1 MNQKQI
7 KMVTIS
13 LMLADVMAGLDSTI
27 TNTAMPAII
36 SALHGIQFMG
46 WIVAMF
52 MLGMSISIPLW
63 TKIGEKI
70 TNKKAFEISLLFFIA
85 GSILQGMAP
94 NILFFLASRFL
105 MGIGAGGM
113 GSLPYIIAGYVFKN
127 LNQRTKILAYL
138 TASFNAAAILGPLV
152 GGWLV
157 DSLSWRWVFYLNI
170 PIGLVALTISIIYFK
185 PVTPKKTPVFDLVG
199 SGLLTAGLLTFL
211 LGIQL
216 IGIASG
222 RIVTLLIIVSL
233 VLLAGFFEYERRA
246 ANPIIPLSLFKK
258 RNLNGDFLLFALTWG
273 AFIAVNTYLPMWAQ
287 ALLGM
292 SALLGGMTMI
302 PNSITNIVSSQFVA
316 PLQEHVRTFTL
327 MLIGI
332 LCMIFSSGA
341 MYLADL
347 HTPIIWLSLACAMS
361 GIGVGFIFVAL
372 QLKVQVDAG
381 LQNMATAT
389 STSYLIRILA
399 QTVMS
404 AVYGVIMNLALARGV
419 AQHPAISMKM
429 MNELSDAQTA
439 KLLPQHLL
447 PTMRQIFYQGIKE
460 IMLVS
465 LILLAISLVMNHYFN
480 FRKDRD

>member
-1 MNQKQI
+1 
-7 KMVTIS
+7 
-13 LMLADVMAGLDSTI
+13 
-27 TNTAMPAII
+27 
-36 SALHGIQFMG
+36 
-46 WIVAMF
+46 
-52 MLGMSISIPLW
+52 
-63 TKIGEKI
+63 
-70 TNKKAFEISLLFFIA
+70 
-85 GSILQGMAP
+85 
-94 NILFFLASRFL
+94 
-105 MGIGAGGM
+105 
-113 GSLPYIIAGYVFKN
+113 
-127 LNQRTKILAYL
+127 
-138 TASFNAAAILGPLV
+138 
-152 GGWLV
+152 
-157 DSLSWRWVFYLNI
+157 
-170 PIGLVALTISIIYFK
+170 
-185 PVTPKKTPVFDLVG
+185 
-199 SGLLTAGLLTFL
+199 
-211 LGIQL
+211 
-216 IGIASG
+216 
-222 RIVTLLIIVSL
+222 
-233 VLLAGFFEYERRA
+233 
-246 ANPIIPLSLFKK
+246 
-258 RNLNGDFLLFALTWG
+258 LNGDFLLFALTWG